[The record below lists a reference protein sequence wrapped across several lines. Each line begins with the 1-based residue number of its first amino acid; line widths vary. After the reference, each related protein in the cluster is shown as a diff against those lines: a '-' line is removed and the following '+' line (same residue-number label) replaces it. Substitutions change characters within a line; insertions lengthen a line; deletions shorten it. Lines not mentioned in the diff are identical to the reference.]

1 MRIFSLDIWS
11 VCPYNGD
18 IRYLEM
24 SCFFTLAYVARG
36 LYHAG
41 SYHVGFNKKEAGNRA
56 LDGACPGSGSR
67 TK

>member
-1 MRIFSLDIWS
+1 MYKILG
-11 VCPYNGD
+11 NE
-18 IRYLEM
+18 L
-24 SCFFTLAYVARG
+24 FFTLAYVARG

-41 SYHVGFNKKEAGNRA
+41 SYHVGFNKEKAGSRA